1 MHLHSPLI
9 VGETAASRA
18 TTPLCAVLA
27 GVPAMKADAEVR
39 RAAKMANFIVFGV
52 EKIVDHQR
60 ESGVL
65 DLHV

>member
-18 TTPLCAVLA
+18 TPPVGIAF
-27 GVPAMKADAEVR
+27 GSSPGMKADAEVR

>member
-1 MHLHSPLI
+1 M
-9 VGETAASRA
+9 
-18 TTPLCAVLA
+18 CAVLA